1 MRPWF
6 YVFSALWIALLAV
19 LSVHSV
25 FVHDALTAAL
35 LVLSIIV
42 YAAELVV
49 NARVRTIRLMLV
61 EQTTWNDVI
70 AILIIVLSFIGL
82 YMHVLNYDQ
91 VYALVILAM
100 SLIIGKTVVS
110 VLPK

>member
-1 MRPWF
+1 MRLF
-6 YVFSALWIALLAV
+6 YIFSALWIALLAF
-19 LSVHSV
+19 LSVHFV
-25 FVHDALTAAL
+25 FVHDVITTTL

-42 YAAELVV
+42 YATELVIT
-49 NARVRTIRLMLV
+49 ARASTMRLMLV

-100 SLIIGKTVVS
+100 SLIIGKAVAS

>member
-1 MRPWF
+1 MRLF
-6 YVFSALWIALLAV
+6 YIFSALWFALLAV
-19 LSVHSV
+19 LSVHFV
-25 FVHDALTAAL
+25 FVHDVLTAAL
-35 LVLSIIV
+35 LILSIIV
-42 YAAELVV
+42 YVTELVITV
-49 NARVRTIRLMLV
+49 KVSTMRLMLV

-100 SLIIGKTVVS
+100 SLIIGKAVAS

>member
-19 LSVHSV
+19 LSAHFV
-25 FVHDALTAAL
+25 FVHDVLTAAL

-42 YAAELVV
+42 YAAELVIT
-49 NARVRTIRLMLV
+49 ARVSTMRLMLV

-100 SLIIGKTVVS
+100 SLIIGKAVAS